1 MTELQVFGSVAR
13 GEDTDASD
21 LDLLVQVPEGTGL
34 LALGQF
40 TQELEDLLCM
50 PVDASHRTASSP
62 GSAAPSSGTWCRCES
77 QTPQPAAGHPRGQ
90 HRDRRSPHARPLTD
104 GLVDAVRA
112 RLIETVEAV
121 KEVSTNLL
129 AQQPTIPWRQ
139 VAALRDQLA
148 HRYFDTSHAIVEQTV
163 GPALAERT
171 VAVTAL
177 LATLGDP
184 E

>member
-1 MTELQVFGSVAR
+1 M
-13 GEDTDASD
+13 
-21 LDLLVQVPEGTGL
+21 
-34 LALGQF
+34 
-40 TQELEDLLCM
+40 
-50 PVDASHRTASSP
+50 
-62 GSAAPSSGTWCRCES
+62 
-77 QTPQPAAGHPRGQ
+77 
-90 HRDRRSPHARPLTD
+90 
-104 GLVDAVRA
+104 RA

-163 GPALAERT
+163 GPDLAERT